1 MRSII
6 AAAGAALVIS
16 GCGQPQQ
23 QQSEQSQPIAV
34 RSAEQERLH
43 ELNDLNRAIA
53 LKRAIYD
60 AGYTCQRITESGFA
74 ATYENLDMWV
84 ARCADR
90 RDWAIFTGPD
100 GTAQVRYCRDV
111 EEMGLPACTIR
122 ERPQPAK
129 AG

>member
-6 AAAGAALVIS
+6 AAASAALIIS
-16 GCGQPQQ
+16 GCGEPQQ
-23 QQSEQSQPIAV
+23 QQANQTRQIAV

-74 ATYENLDMWV
+74 ATFENLDMWV

-100 GTAQVRYCRDV
+100 GTAQVRYCQDV
-111 EEMGLPACTIR
+111 ERMGLPACKIR
-122 ERPQPAK
+122 ERPKPAQ